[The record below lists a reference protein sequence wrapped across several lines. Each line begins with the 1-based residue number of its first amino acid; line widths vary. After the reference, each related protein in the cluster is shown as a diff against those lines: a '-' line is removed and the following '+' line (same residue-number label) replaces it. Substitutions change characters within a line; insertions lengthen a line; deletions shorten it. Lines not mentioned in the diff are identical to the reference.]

1 MIRPYQNNELLE
13 ILKINEN
20 APGLIKGKTINFISS
35 YISRSENTS
44 FNLES
49 FNKSLN
55 INLPFFESQQKGKIN
70 KTITNE
76 NNITEERDLYLIQK
90 LNNFSI
96 SPKKLFI
103 ILNKK
108 RRGRPKQKQ
117 EEINKN
123 EDNHYIKIH
132 DKNTSDNLLRK
143 IQVHYLSFIVL
154 FLNEILGF
162 LNLKKQFLRLNYQF
176 KMNVKKEFFN
186 SLKVKTIGDI
196 ICNQISNK
204 YKCEQNYNE
213 NIYKKTKG
221 NVVLKN
227 LYSENYLLFFK
238 KIYIKSEKIINL
250 REYGLNKKII
260 LSDKV
265 KMFKDLIKNKD
276 NIYKEK
282 IINSVNHHFLN
293 NSLLFKTE

>member
-196 ICNQISNK
+196 INNQIRNK